1 MLPLL
6 AALST
11 AAAAAAGCSR
21 GDWLLAA
28 DDGHARTTVAASG
41 SPASSGSASALP
53 AAGAL
58 PTITLGNGLIQ
69 RTFTTAPSFGTID
82 LQNLRT
88 GDSAL
93 RHIVPEAAL
102 AINGTNYTLGGL
114 YIVDE
119 PSSTGAQ
126 FTGQHA
132 FLNRTGLQARLR
144 IQPNAWTYDSHWV
157 GEPEADLPWT
167 PGRRAS
173 PKYVSWPPTG
183 KRLSVKFAPPVGSP
197 PELNALN
204 ITLVYELYD
213 GAEKAI
219 FGGHFLIETDLFAK
233 TGSGQTQGTLI
244 NQENTALFRAGA
256 PMLSKWLEISTT
268 AAGATPFLVDR
279 VTTELL
285 ALNCDHSPTSHAGTS
300 RLDVHLSA
308 AHGAAAAWTTSANS
322 TNDPGACEPILSA
335 SYSGPPPIETLPP
348 DVHQHD
354 NEHSRSLP
362 PTVAGPAPPAPP
374 APPSPPVVVPAAGP
388 SVFIGGS
395 SAIAVSKFSSFRTIL
410 LLHDTLDATRQMLG
424 RHQIYRRLAPWIQ
437 ENPLQLHLTND
448 TTAAFDIALE
458 QMHEVRIHAP
468 LRACARACVCDR
480 NVSHPVC
487 LSVCLHQRCS

>member
-69 RTFTTAPSFGTID
+69 RIFTTAPSFGTID

-219 FGGHFLIETDLFAK
+219 FGGPFSHRNRPFCQDRL
-233 TGSGQTQGTLI
+233 GT
-244 NQENTALFRAGA
+244 NTRNAHQPRKHGVVSRRRADAL
-256 PMLSKWLEISTT
+256 
-268 AAGATPFLVDR
+268 
-279 VTTELL
+279 
-285 ALNCDHSPTSHAGTS
+285 
-300 RLDVHLSA
+300 
-308 AHGAAAAWTTSANS
+308 
-322 TNDPGACEPILSA
+322 
-335 SYSGPPPIETLPP
+335 
-348 DVHQHD
+348 
-354 NEHSRSLP
+354 
-362 PTVAGPAPPAPP
+362 
-374 APPSPPVVVPAAGP
+374 
-388 SVFIGGS
+388 
-395 SAIAVSKFSSFRTIL
+395 
-410 LLHDTLDATRQMLG
+410 
-424 RHQIYRRLAPWIQ
+424 
-437 ENPLQLHLTND
+437 
-448 TTAAFDIALE
+448 
-458 QMHEVRIHAP
+458 
-468 LRACARACVCDR
+468 
-480 NVSHPVC
+480 
-487 LSVCLHQRCS
+487 